1 MLLTFG
7 DEIAVAIEGYFRFM
21 NYSEGEALAI
31 SLYSSL
37 PEKIRTVLAPIYSKL
52 GLSVR
57 LEGVSGAMIRKA
69 LEDNLSKKKDKTV
82 KVVDYERNAEGKMEW
97 IIRDI
102 DKTAAMQLFDKR
114 LAVISPQEN
123 N

>member
-1 MLLTFG
+1 M
-7 DEIAVAIEGYFRFM
+7 
-21 NYSEGEALAI
+21 
-31 SLYSSL
+31 
-37 PEKIRTVLAPIYSKL
+37 RTVVARIYAL
-52 GLSVR
+52 IGLCVR

-69 LEDNLSKKKDKTV
+69 LEDNLSKIKEKTV

-102 DKTAAMQLFDKR
+102 DKSGAMDLFDRR
-114 LAVISPQEN
+114 LAVISPREN